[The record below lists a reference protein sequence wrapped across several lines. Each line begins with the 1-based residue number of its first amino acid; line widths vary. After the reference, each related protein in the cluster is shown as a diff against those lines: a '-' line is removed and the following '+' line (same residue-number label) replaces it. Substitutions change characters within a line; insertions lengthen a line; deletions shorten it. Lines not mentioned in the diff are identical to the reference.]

1 MTARLTVYIVFIAVA
16 FAMTGCASTKVTKLK
31 EKEYPSKNSSCKIR
45 VIDDFPRSP
54 AYEELAVIEG
64 KAGQTAFH
72 GQRLD
77 DLLPDMM
84 KKACELGADALVL
97 KSTTESS
104 YHEMY
109 SGKLG
114 EASGVAI
121 KFVE

>member
-1 MTARLTVYIVFIAVA
+1 MNARLSLHVVLIAVA
-16 FAMTGCASTKVTKLK
+16 FAVTGCASTTVTKLK
-31 EKEYPSKNSSCKIR
+31 EKDYPSKTSNCKIR
-45 VIDDFPRSP
+45 VIEDFPRSP

-64 KAGQTAFH
+64 RAGQTAFH

-84 KKACELGADALVL
+84 KRACELGADALVL